1 MRLVVLCRDF
11 RGVWSSEESR
21 DMWLQLDPT
30 EGPNRERRRMV
41 QVPRNI
47 SNKFIVQQQEG
58 TKEAGGW
65 VGLER

>member
-1 MRLVVLCRDF
+1 
-11 RGVWSSEESR
+11 
-21 DMWLQLDPT
+21 MWLQLDPT